1 MPNRYTYRLYA
12 LEMWRRKSIF
22 IFYIKPNY
30 WFQASKSD
38 GKQVETPQKNVKAI
52 KDATS
57 EAEHDKTSG
66 TEKKKKVN
74 LRFISFRTLSKNPV
88 WNLEVIEK
96 T

>member
-1 MPNRYTYRLYA
+1 MV
-12 LEMWRRKSIF
+12 
-22 IFYIKPNY
+22 
-30 WFQASKSD
+30 QASKSD

-74 LRFISFRTLSKNPV
+74 FHIYFHIYGDIVEESSV
-88 WNLEVIEK
+88 ES
-96 T
+96 